1 MLSLQRLVSLLC
13 VSIAL
18 GMAGLAAYRATHPIE
33 RNSCYMTY
41 MWPQYVDVPL
51 PASSSNPA
59 TAHYRLLLYHG
70 SGGAAPV
77 YHQTKLTGRAV
88 LFLPGNAGSYQQVRS
103 LAAISLR
110 LTHQRSAPEFDWFAA
125 DFREELSGLTGSV
138 IPGQV
143 AFAFQAIQHLR
154 QQAATRAGPIV
165 LVGHSMGGVVA
176 RLLLEQHPELV
187 PHVALV
193 VTLAT
198 PQHSLAGVLDAHLRS
213 IHASISTSSRCYNV
227 TRPFPPVLSIAGGLA
242 DTLIRQDLVLVDDAP
257 PGRIV
262 QGVSSSIPYV
272 WAAADHNCIMW
283 CNQLALRIIL
293 LLGRALPSPKASGGE
308 IATTIQSLFFEEQ
321 PLLSSDESSRCMTCT
336 AWNSSISHTWR
347 ELPADMSNHCFRVPR
362 ANKDEETFILIDDT
376 NAEVSHSLTA
386 FEAENDSS
394 NRCATG
400 ALLRVSDSQ
409 LWRSP
414 RASIANPTTNDRL
427 VPGAVVTKVSIPPGA
442 TEVVLCLQS
451 RATNRGLP
459 ANLFALSGSG
469 SVELFRNSVAA
480 INAPMPLPKIWE
492 LSARIQ
498 HQFDAD
504 ATGSYQSFALPD
516 LRHFYQAFLVQ
527 VVVSKGSSVTSDSRK
542 NVVLRFN
549 VPNHHEEHF
558 VAANSD
564 TPAVLSLILAMPVAR
579 RVPSSSLAVP
589 TLEMIRPAGYHVSL
603 SITFDWPTIA
613 MRVLALVGPVVFST
627 AAAVSV
633 LPFVAMYPDG
643 QLSGLLGSASAFG
656 ATLSVTP
663 VLFAVVG
670 FSIQHQEE
678 TSFDALQHLG
688 APVSPLFVFLIAV
701 LGIGLAVLVS
711 AVVRVEA
718 FLFDR
723 LFSIMRRSAIAQPSR
738 FKFPLLISS
747 TVLVF
752 LVNFYYCMGVAFVGS
767 FQLIR
772 LISYYRVPAV
782 CSWHSCSL
790 SREVVACANWPGL
803 VLTF

>member
-70 SGGAAPV
+70 SG
-77 YHQTKLTGRAV
+77 
-88 LFLPGNAGSYQQVRS
+88 
-103 LAAISLR
+103 
-110 LTHQRSAPEFDWFAA
+110 A

-308 IATTIQSLFFEEQ
+308 IATTIQSLFFEE
-321 PLLSSDESSRCMTCT
+321 
-336 AWNSSISHTWR
+336 
-347 ELPADMSNHCFRVPR
+347 LPADMSNHCFRVPR

-376 NAEVSHSLTA
+376 NAE
-386 FEAENDSS
+386 
-394 NRCATG
+394 
-400 ALLRVSDSQ
+400 
-409 LWRSP
+409 
-414 RASIANPTTNDRL
+414 
-427 VPGAVVTKVSIPPGA
+427 
-442 TEVVLCLQS
+442 
-451 RATNRGLP
+451 
-459 ANLFALSGSG
+459 
-469 SVELFRNSVAA
+469 
-480 INAPMPLPKIWE
+480 
-492 LSARIQ
+492 
-498 HQFDAD
+498 
-504 ATGSYQSFALPD
+504 
-516 LRHFYQAFLVQ
+516 AFLVQ

-738 FKFPLLISS
+738 FKFPLYVCLI
-747 TVLVF
+747 
-752 LVNFYYCMGVAFVGS
+752 G
-767 FQLIR
+767 
-772 LISYYRVPAV
+772 
-782 CSWHSCSL
+782 
-790 SREVVACANWPGL
+790 
-803 VLTF
+803 